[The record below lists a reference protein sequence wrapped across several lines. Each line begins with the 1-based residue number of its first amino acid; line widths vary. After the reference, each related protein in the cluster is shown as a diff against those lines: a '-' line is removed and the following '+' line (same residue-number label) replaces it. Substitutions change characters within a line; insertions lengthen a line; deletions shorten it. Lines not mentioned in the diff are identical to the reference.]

1 MLTSSPVL
9 LLHHLFQGNVKWT
22 GVKCKGHDQGVG

>member
-9 LLHHLFQGNVKWT
+9 LLRLLFQGNEKWT
-22 GVKCKGHDQGVG
+22 DVECKEHDQGVS